1 MYISISL
8 TLLML
13 YCSSYFIAV
22 VDIVIAG
29 VTIGAVV
36 VSVVFFMSDCSR
48 KWHLTVWLRFMLA
61 LGATQIIPHWL
72 AATFVALLHCI
83 LVRGF
88 FVYLLR
94 RLNDPPK

>member
-8 TLLML
+8 DLLML

-29 VTIGAVV
+29 VTIAAVV

-48 KWHLTVWLRFMLA
+48 KWHLTV
-61 LGATQIIPHWL
+61 
-72 AATFVALLHCI
+72 
-83 LVRGF
+83 
-88 FVYLLR
+88 
-94 RLNDPPK
+94 